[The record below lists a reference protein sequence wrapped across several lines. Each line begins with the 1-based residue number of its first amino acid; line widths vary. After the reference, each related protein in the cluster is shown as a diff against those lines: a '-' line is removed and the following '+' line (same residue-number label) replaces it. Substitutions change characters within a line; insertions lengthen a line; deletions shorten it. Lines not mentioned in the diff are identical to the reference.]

1 MTFDGQPR
9 TGAAVLAIMVALV
22 GAAAGLLACTRPA
35 SPTVAASA
43 AAVTVQPP
51 SADPAVDLGGPG
63 AVCDAFAAA
72 MFTIDTATDTGPSD
86 AYRRAAAY
94 ATGQLAT
101 ALVAATARRSP
112 DWAQLVA
119 HHGRVTAEVAAYAGE
134 PPPDH
139 GASAH
144 RATVVTTATT
154 GRTGWSRPP
163 GRHIVYCTLSQAGPR
178 WQIAAYE
185 VERRQLP

>member
-1 MTFDGQPR
+1 MTPDGQPR
-9 TGAAVLAIMVALV
+9 TGAAVLAITAALV

-43 AAVTVQPP
+43 AAVTVQPL
-51 SADPAVDLGGPG
+51 SADPAVDLGEPG

-94 ATGQLAT
+94 ATEQLAT
-101 ALVAATARRSP
+101 TLVAAPARRSP

-119 HHGRVTAEVAAYAGE
+119 HHGRVTAEVATYAGE

-154 GRTGWSRPP
+154 GRNGWSRPP
-163 GRHIVYCTLSQAGPR
+163 GRHIIYCTLNQAGPR
-178 WQIAAYE
+178 WQVAAYE